1 MPKGLTLVGRRSNWP
16 RWLCGAKFRSRIFV
30 VEACFMPRASD
41 SEKVHVRRWTVAL
54 LIALGSVLILLY
66 VAARLLLSLE

>member
-1 MPKGLTLVGRRSNWP
+1 
-16 RWLCGAKFRSRIFV
+16 
-30 VEACFMPRASD
+30 MPRAAD

>member
-1 MPKGLTLVGRRSNWP
+1 
-16 RWLCGAKFRSRIFV
+16 
-30 VEACFMPRASD
+30 MPRASD

-66 VAARLLLSLE
+66 VAARLLLNLE

>member
-1 MPKGLTLVGRRSNWP
+1 
-16 RWLCGAKFRSRIFV
+16 
-30 VEACFMPRASD
+30 MPRASD
-41 SEKVHVRRWTVAL
+41 GEKAHVGRWTAAL